1 MERVSLAPMMEITD
15 APFRWIARRLAPSV
29 RLYTE
34 MVTTHALDHGDAE
47 RFLAFD
53 GSEHPVALQLGGDDP
68 EALRRWAVRAE
79 SLGYD
84 EVNLNVGCPS
94 ARVASGNFGVCLM
107 GQPER
112 VADAVG
118 AMRAAVRIPV
128 TVKHRIGFDDR
139 DAYEDMLAFVDA
151 VADAGCQHFVVH
163 ARKAW
168 LKGLSPKD
176 NRTVPPLRHEE
187 VARLKRERS
196 SLWVATNG
204 GIRDLDA
211 VRRHL
216 TGPDAVDG
224 VMVGRWFAEEPA
236 ALSVV
241 EREILGGEPAVESR
255 RALAEATLVQ
265 AERAAARGASAVAW
279 VRHLIP
285 LLHGLS
291 GARAWRRG
299 LSSGDR
305 GVASLRALLADPRLC
320 EVLDARL

>member
-1 MERVSLAPMMEITD
+1 MERVSVAPMMEITD

-47 RFLAFD
+47 RFLAYD
-53 GSEHPVALQLGGDDP
+53 ASEHPVALQLGGDDP
-68 EALRRWAVRAE
+68 EALRRWAVRAA

-112 VADAVG
+112 VADAVA
-118 AMRAAVRIPV
+118 AMRAAVSIPV

-151 VADAGCQHFVVH
+151 VMAAGCEHVVVH

-176 NRTVPPLRHEE
+176 NRTVPPLRHAE
-187 VARLKRERS
+187 VARLKRERP

-211 VRRHL
+211 VRQHL
-216 TGPDAVDG
+216 DGPDAVDG

-236 ALSVV
+236 ALSLV
-241 EREILGGEPAVESR
+241 EREVLGGAPAVASR
-255 RALAEATLVQ
+255 RELAELTLIQ
-265 AERAAARGASAVAW
+265 ADRAVASGGSAVAW

-285 LLHGLS
+285 LLHGLP

-299 LSSGDR
+299 LSAGDR
-305 GVASLRALLADPRLC
+305 GVSALQALLAEPRLR